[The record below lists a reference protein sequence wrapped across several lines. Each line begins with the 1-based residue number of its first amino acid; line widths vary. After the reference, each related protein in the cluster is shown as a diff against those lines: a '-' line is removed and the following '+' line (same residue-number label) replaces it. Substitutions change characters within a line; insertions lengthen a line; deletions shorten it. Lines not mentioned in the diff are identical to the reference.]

1 MFRLRG
7 NSKNTK
13 RSLLGLALKDGDWVV
28 QDGTTLSVN
37 TDKKVIQLPLEGNI
51 DSNYARKLQ
60 NLIAVI
66 DAKHSR
72 DRKLVG
78 VKHLKEYLDMVMRI
92 TTYWHLVKKATKY
105 TDKLSVGSYD
115 ILEYYNRTAQ
125 QKLEENVLR
134 DWFADGVMN
143 NTLDLK
149 AMARYVFSTI
159 GGIEWL
165 RTKLI
170 HQDSDLFY
178 SNRHMYDNPE
188 ADTSYVTNMYRE
200 FCEILFTAYDMVM
213 STRKDSKQVPNK
225 KVKEVAQY
233 LYDNIESMQT
243 RDIQLPSQILAEL
256 DITIPSNDVIHE
268 DDVQRLQDTVM
279 DHLNRSSDGNAV
291 WGTMEI
297 VKHKLTKKLPPK
309 INGVAK
315 KKSDIGVNPKAM
327 NRYATDKKI
336 FTSKTKRPGGT
347 VLIDVSGSMDFYID
361 DIEELVHTLPAA
373 TIAMYSGSD
382 REDIRY
388 EKYDEMIADNTPVGK
403 LQIIASGG
411 KWVENIPSRGQ
422 QNLIDGP
429 ALDWL
434 GKQPEPRILVSD
446 CRFSGVKKTKSGT
459 MDVDFCPVLTTEAMK
474 KIADKNIIPIMTVEK
489 AKKWAEN
496 LVNN

>member
-1 MFRLRG
+1 MFRLRD

-51 DSNYARKLQ
+51 DSDYARKLQ

-78 VKHLKEYLDMVMRI
+78 VKHLKYYLDMVMRI

-105 TDKLSVGSYD
+105 TDKLSIGSYD
-115 ILEYYNRTAQ
+115 ILDYYNRTAK

-143 NTLDLK
+143 NTLNLK
-149 AMARYVFSTI
+149 GMAQYVFSTI

-165 RTKLI
+165 RAKLNYN
-170 HQDSDLFY
+170 DNDLFY
-178 SNRHMYDNPE
+178 SNRHMYDNAE

-225 KVKEVAQY
+225 KIKDVAQY

-243 RDIQLPSQILAEL
+243 RDIQLPSQVLDEL
-256 DITIPSNDVIHE
+256 DITIPSNDVI
-268 DDVQRLQDTVM
+268 DDADIERLQDTIM
-279 DHLNRSSDGNAV
+279 EHLNRSSDGSAV

-373 TIAMYSGSD
+373 TIAMYSGVD

-388 EKYDEMIADNTPVGK
+388 KDYDGIIADNTPVGQ
-403 LQIIASGG
+403 LQIIARGG

-434 GKQPEPRILVSD
+434 GKQLEPRILVSD
-446 CRFSGVKKTKSGT
+446 CRFSGVRKTKSGT
-459 MDVDFCPVLTTEAMK
+459 MDVDFCPTLTTEAMK